1 MERAE
6 FAASPLQDRV
16 HFSLVAGPRFVASP
30 TMLGGETLRITNC
43 QSCVKFEVE
52 KRWVCFIL
60 RSTSGVSGNHLTLT
74 FIKSGRKEAPAVCRL
89 VWSFFGPLV

>member
-6 FAASPLQDRV
+6 FAAGPLQDRV
-16 HFSLVAGPRFVASP
+16 HFSLVAGPRFGASATGAWERNSP
-30 TMLGGETLRITNC
+30 DHQLP
-43 QSCVKFEVE
+43 SCVKFEVE

-74 FIKSGRKEAPAVCRL
+74 FIKSGRKEAPAACRL